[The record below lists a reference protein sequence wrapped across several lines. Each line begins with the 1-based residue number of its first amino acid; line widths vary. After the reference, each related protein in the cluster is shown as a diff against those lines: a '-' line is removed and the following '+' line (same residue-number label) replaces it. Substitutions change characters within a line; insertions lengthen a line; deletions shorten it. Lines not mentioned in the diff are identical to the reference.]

1 MMIRWTL
8 TVKNVFTVE
17 HVRQYVL
24 LMLLGLLT
32 LGESMFEKSF
42 ITDCEGPL
50 TLNDNAF
57 EISAKIIEDGGELF
71 KILSLYDDYL
81 ADIVKKENYKAGN
94 TLKLILPFFACENLK
109 NEGMIDFSKNN
120 IYSVR
125 DSKFLL
131 SYLKTAMNIYI
142 VSTSYGQYI
151 EAVSDYMDVPFEN
164 TFYTNV
170 DMDGLSL
177 NDDEIKKIM
186 EFKQLILDNPKDY
199 ELFDDIFFNQIT
211 KMEIYDKIKDI
222 EVVGGE
228 GKKLAID
235 EIIARDGI
243 DVDNMLYIGDSI
255 TDVEPLEFARIN
267 DGISI
272 SFNGN
277 EYPLKVAEI
286 AIVSPSAV
294 TTAVIANI
302 YANFDKDKVLKFIED
317 YNDSNNLKELFNQ
330 YDVDLKI
337 KDKFFDVFDDEKYPI
352 IQIVTDENYE
362 DILKS
367 SKYMRNN
374 IRGQDI
380 GELG

>member
-1 MMIRWTL
+1 
-8 TVKNVFTVE
+8 
-17 HVRQYVL
+17 
-24 LMLLGLLT
+24 
-32 LGESMFEKSF
+32 MFEKSF

-57 EISAKIIEDGGELF
+57 ELSAKFIEDGDELF

-81 ADIVKKENYKAGN
+81 VDIVKKDNYKAGN
-94 TLKLILPFFACENLK
+94 TLKLILPFFVCENLK
-109 NEGMIDFSKNN
+109 NDVMVDFSQNN
-120 IYSVR
+120 IYAVN

-131 SYLKTAMNIYI
+131 SYLKNAMNTYI

-151 EAVSDYMDVPFEN
+151 EAVSNYMDVPFEN

-170 DMDGLSL
+170 DVDNLSL
-177 NDDEIKKIM
+177 NDDEIKKIN
-186 EFKQLILDNPKDY
+186 EFKQLILDNPEDY

-211 KMEIYDKIKDI
+211 EMSIYNKIKDI

-235 EIIARDGI
+235 DIIARDGI
-243 DVDNMLYIGDSI
+243 DINNILYIGDSI
-255 TDVEPLEFARIN
+255 TDVEPLQFARNN

-277 EYPLKVAEI
+277 EYPLRVAEI

-294 TTAVIANI
+294 TTAVIANV
-302 YANFDKDKVLKFIED
+302 YVKFDKDKVLKFIDD
-317 YNDSNNLKELFNQ
+317 YNDGFDLKELFEVYGIDNE
-330 YDVDLKI
+330 I
-337 KDKFFDVFDDEKYPI
+337 REKFFDVFGDEKYPI
-352 IQIVTDENYE
+352 IQIIDDDNFE

-367 SKYMRNN
+367 SKFMRNN

-380 GELG
+380 GGLG

>member
-1 MMIRWTL
+1 
-8 TVKNVFTVE
+8 
-17 HVRQYVL
+17 
-24 LMLLGLLT
+24 
-32 LGESMFEKSF
+32 MFEKSF

-57 EISAKIIEDGGELF
+57 ELAAKVIENGDELF
-71 KILSLYDDYL
+71 KVLSLYDDYL
-81 ADIVKKENYKAGN
+81 ADVVKVENYKAGN
-94 TLKLILPFFACENLK
+94 TLKLILPFFACENLT
-109 NEGMIDFSKNN
+109 NRDMVEFSQNN

-131 SYLKTAMNIYI
+131 SYLKKAMNIYI

-151 EAVSDYMDVPFEN
+151 EAVSNYMDVDFKN
-164 TFYTNV
+164 TFYTDV
-170 DMDGLSL
+170 DVDVL
-177 NDDEIKKIM
+177 NLDDREIEKIGQFKK
-186 EFKQLILDNPKDY
+186 LILENPDDY

-211 KMEIYDKIKDI
+211 KMGIYEKIKDI

-235 EIIARDGI
+235 KIIERDGI
-243 DVDNMLYIGDSI
+243 DINNMLYIGDSI
-255 TDVEPLEFARIN
+255 TDVEPLQFARKN
-267 DGISI
+267 NGISI

-302 YANFDKDKVLKFIED
+302 YVKYDKNKVLKFIED
-317 YNDSNNLKELFNQ
+317 YNDSDNLKELFGK
-330 YDVDLKI
+330 YDIDLGI
-337 KDKFFDVFDDEKYPI
+337 GEKFFEVFEGKDYPI
-352 IQIVTDENYE
+352 IQTVTDENYE

-367 SKYMRNN
+367 SKHMRNN

-380 GELG
+380 GGLG

>member
-1 MMIRWTL
+1 
-8 TVKNVFTVE
+8 
-17 HVRQYVL
+17 
-24 LMLLGLLT
+24 
-32 LGESMFEKSF
+32 MFEKSF

-57 EISAKIIEDGGELF
+57 ELSAKFIENGDELF

-81 ADIVKKENYKAGN
+81 ADVVKKENYKAGN

-109 NEGMIDFSKNN
+109 NRDMIDFSKDN
-120 IYSVR
+120 IYSVE

-131 SYLKTAMNIYI
+131 IYLKEAMNTYI

-151 EAVSDYMDVPFEN
+151 EAVSNYMEVPFEN
-164 TFYTNV
+164 TFYTDV
-170 DMDGLSL
+170 DVDALIL
-177 NDDEIKKIM
+177 KDDEIKKIT
-186 EFKQLILDNPKDY
+186 EFKKMILDNPDDY
-199 ELFDDIFFNQIT
+199 ELFDDIFYIQIAE
-211 KMEIYDKIKDI
+211 MEIYEKIRDI

-235 EIIARDGI
+235 KIIERDGI
-243 DVDNMLYIGDSI
+243 DINGMLCIGDSI
-255 TDVEPLEFARIN
+255 TDVEPLQFARKN
-267 DGISI
+267 NGLSI

-294 TTAVIANI
+294 TTALIANI
-302 YANFDKDKVLKFIED
+302 YAKYDKNKVLKFIED
-317 YNDSNNLKELFNQ
+317 YNTLKNYEELFNQ
-330 YDVDLKI
+330 YDIDLKI
-337 KDKFFDVFDDEKYPI
+337 REKFFDVFDSKDYPI
-352 IQIVTDENYE
+352 IQIVSEDNYE
-362 DILKS
+362 EILKS

-380 GELG
+380 GGLG

>member
-1 MMIRWTL
+1 
-8 TVKNVFTVE
+8 
-17 HVRQYVL
+17 
-24 LMLLGLLT
+24 
-32 LGESMFEKSF
+32 MFEKSF

-57 EISAKIIEDGGELF
+57 EFTAKFIENGAELF
-71 KILSLYDDYL
+71 KVLSLYDDYL
-81 ADIVKKENYKAGN
+81 VDVVRKENYKAGN
-94 TLKLILPFFACENLK
+94 TLKLILPFFVVENLK
-109 NEGMIDFSKNN
+109 NRDLVDYSRDN
-120 IYSVR
+120 IYSVE

-131 SYLKTAMNIYI
+131 IYLKNAMNTYI

-151 EAVSDYMDVPFEN
+151 EAVSNYMEVPFEN
-164 TFYTNV
+164 TFYTEV
-170 DMDGLSL
+170 DVDSLTL
-177 NDDEIKKIM
+177 NDEEIKKVS
-186 EFKQLILDNPKDY
+186 EFKDLILENPEDY
-199 ELFDDIFFNQIT
+199 EMFDDIFFSQIA
-211 KMEIYDKIKDI
+211 KMGIYEKIRDI

-235 EIIARDGI
+235 KIIERDGI
-243 DVDNMLYIGDSI
+243 DINNILYIGDSI
-255 TDVEPLEFARIN
+255 TDVEPLEFARKN
-267 DGISI
+267 GGVSI

-294 TTAVIANI
+294 TTAVVANI
-302 YANFDKDKVLKFIED
+302 YAKYDKAKVLKFIED
-317 YNDSNNLKELFNQ
+317 YNNLKDYEDLFNQ

-337 KDKFFDVFDDEKYPI
+337 KERFFEVFADEKYPI
-352 IQIVTDENYE
+352 IQIVNENNFD

-380 GELG
+380 GGLG